1 MTIKRVKNKLVLV
14 VDNTSTAK
22 LKLLE
27 NKQKQYVSAKLKVQE
42 ERKLINK
49 LLSQYEDIIVSTED
63 KINNLKR
70 RMNVTNRT
78 KEVRNIRARRSKDK
92 NTTSWTIR

>member
-1 MTIKRVKNKLVLV
+1 MTIKKVKNKLVLV
-14 VDNTSTAK
+14 VDNTFTAR

-27 NKQKQYVSAKLKVQE
+27 SKQKQYISAKLKVQK
-42 ERKLINK
+42 ERELINK
-49 LLSQYEDIIVSTED
+49 LLKQYEDIIVSTED

-78 KEVRNIRARRSKDK
+78 KETRNIRPRRNKDK
-92 NTTSWTIR
+92 STTT

>member
-1 MTIKRVKNKLVLV
+1 MSIKKVKNKLVLV

-27 NKQKQYVSAKLKVQE
+27 DKQKQYISAKLKVQT
-42 ERKLINK
+42 ERKLIDK
-49 LLSQYEDIIVSTED
+49 LLKQYEDIIVSTED

-70 RMNVTNRT
+70 RMNVTKRT
-78 KEVRNIRARRSKDK
+78 KEVRNIRGGRDK
-92 NTTSWTIR
+92 NKSTIS

>member
-1 MTIKRVKNKLVLV
+1 MSMKKVKNKLVLV
-14 VDNTSTAK
+14 VDNTFTAR

-27 NKQKQYVSAKLKVQE
+27 DKQKQYVSAKLKVQE

-49 LLSQYEDIIVSTED
+49 LLKQYEDIIVSTED
-63 KINNLKR
+63 KINNLTR

-92 NTTSWTIR
+92 NTTT

>member
-1 MTIKRVKNKLVLV
+1 MSMKKVKNKLVLV
-14 VDNTSTAK
+14 VDNTFTAR

-27 NKQKQYVSAKLKVQE
+27 DKQKQYVSAKLKVQE

-49 LLSQYEDIIVSTED
+49 LLKQYEDIIVSTED
-63 KINNLKR
+63 KINNLTR

-78 KEVRNIRARRSKDK
+78 KETRNVRARRDK
-92 NTTSWTIR
+92 TKSTIS

>member
-49 LLSQYEDIIVSTED
+49 LLSQYEDIIITTEG

-70 RMNVTNRT
+70 RMNVTNTKRT
-78 KEVRNIRARRSKDK
+78 KETRNVRARGNKDQ
-92 NTTSWTIR
+92 STIS

>member
-1 MTIKRVKNKLVLV
+1 MSIKKVKNKLVLV

-27 NKQKQYVSAKLKVQE
+27 DKQKQYISAKLKVQT
-42 ERKLINK
+42 ERKLIDK
-49 LLSQYEDIIVSTED
+49 LLKQYEDIIVSTED

-92 NTTSWTIR
+92 NTIS

>member
-1 MTIKRVKNKLVLV
+1 MSMKKVKNKLVLV
-14 VDNTSTAK
+14 VDNTFTAR

-27 NKQKQYVSAKLKVQE
+27 DKQKQYVSAKLKVQE

-49 LLSQYEDIIVSTED
+49 LLKQYEDIIVSTED
-63 KINNLKR
+63 KINNLTR

-78 KEVRNIRARRSKDK
+78 KETRNIRARRSKDK
-92 NTTSWTIR
+92 NTIS

>member
-1 MTIKRVKNKLVLV
+1 MSIKKVKNKLVLV
-14 VDNTSTAK
+14 VDNTFNAR
-22 LKLLE
+22 LKLLYD
-27 NKQKQYVSAKLKVQE
+27 KQKQYVNAKLKVQE

-49 LLSQYEDIIVSTED
+49 LLSQYEEIIVSTED

-78 KEVRNIRARRSKDK
+78 KEVRNIRGGRDK
-92 NTTSWTIR
+92 TESTIS

>member
-1 MTIKRVKNKLVLV
+1 MSMKKIKNKLVLV
-14 VDNTSTAK
+14 VDNTFTAR

-27 NKQKQYVSAKLKVQE
+27 DKQKQYVSAKLKVQE

-49 LLSQYEDIIVSTED
+49 LLKQYEDIIVSTED

-70 RMNVTNRT
+70 RMNVTNT
-78 KEVRNIRARRSKDK
+78 AKEVRNIRAGGDKDQ
-92 NTTSWTIR
+92 STIS

>member
-1 MTIKRVKNKLVLV
+1 MKKIKNKLVLV
-14 VDNTSTAK
+14 VDNTFTAR

-27 NKQKQYVSAKLKVQE
+27 DKQKQYVSAKLKVQE
-42 ERKLINK
+42 ERKLIDK
-49 LLSQYEDIIVSTED
+49 LLKQYEDIIVSTED

-78 KEVRNIRARRSKDK
+78 KEVRNIRAGGDK
-92 NTTSWTIR
+92 TESTIS

>member
-1 MTIKRVKNKLVLV
+1 MSIKKVKNKLVLV
-14 VDNTSTAK
+14 VDNTFTAR

-27 NKQKQYVSAKLKVQE
+27 DKQKQYVSAKLKVQE

-49 LLSQYEDIIVSTED
+49 LLSQYEDIIVSTES

-70 RMNVTNRT
+70 RMNVTNT
-78 KEVRNIRARRSKDK
+78 AKKVRNVRARRDKTK
-92 NTTSWTIR
+92 NTIS

>member
-1 MTIKRVKNKLVLV
+1 MKKIKNKLVLV
-14 VDNTSTAK
+14 VDNTFTAR

-27 NKQKQYVSAKLKVQE
+27 DKQKQYISAKLKVQT

-49 LLSQYEDIIVSTED
+49 LLKQYEDIIVSTED

-92 NTTSWTIR
+92 NTIS

>member
-14 VDNTSTAK
+14 VDNTFNAR
-22 LKLLE
+22 LKLLYD
-27 NKQKQYVSAKLKVQE
+27 KQKQYVNAKLKVQE

-49 LLSQYEDIIVSTED
+49 LLSQYEDIIITTEG

-70 RMNVTNRT
+70 RMNVTNTKRT
-78 KEVRNIRARRSKDK
+78 KEVRNVRARRIK
-92 NTTSWTIR
+92 T

>member
-1 MTIKRVKNKLVLV
+1 MSMKKVKNKLVLV
-14 VDNTSTAK
+14 VDNTFTAR

-27 NKQKQYVSAKLKVQE
+27 DKQKQYVSAKLKVQE

-49 LLSQYEDIIVSTED
+49 LLKQYEDIIVSTED
-63 KINNLKR
+63 KINNLTR

-78 KEVRNIRARRSKDK
+78 KETRNIRARRDK
-92 NTTSWTIR
+92 TKSTIS

>member
-1 MTIKRVKNKLVLV
+1 MSMKKIKNKLVLV
-14 VDNTSTAK
+14 VDNTFTAR

-27 NKQKQYVSAKLKVQE
+27 DKQKQYVSAKLKVQE
-42 ERKLINK
+42 ERKLIDK
-49 LLSQYEDIIVSTED
+49 LLKQYEDIIVSTED

-78 KEVRNIRARRSKDK
+78 KEVRNIRAGGDK
-92 NTTSWTIR
+92 TESTIS

>member
-1 MTIKRVKNKLVLV
+1 MSIKKIKNKLVLV
-14 VDNTSTAK
+14 VDNTFTAR

-27 NKQKQYVSAKLKVQE
+27 DKQKQYVSAKLKVQE

-49 LLSQYEDIIVSTED
+49 LLKQYEDIIVSTED

-78 KEVRNIRARRSKDK
+78 KEVRNTRARRDK
-92 NTTSWTIR
+92 TKSTIS

>member
-1 MTIKRVKNKLVLV
+1 MSIKKVKNKLVLV
-14 VDNTSTAK
+14 VDNTFTAR

-27 NKQKQYVSAKLKVQE
+27 DKQKQYVSAKLKVQE

-49 LLSQYEDIIVSTED
+49 LLKQYEDIIVSTED

-78 KEVRNIRARRSKDK
+78 KEVRNIRARRDKDK
-92 NTTSWTIR
+92 NTIS

>member
-1 MTIKRVKNKLVLV
+1 MTIKRVKNKLALV
-14 VDNTSTAK
+14 VDNTFTAR

-27 NKQKQYVSAKLKVQE
+27 DKQKQYVSAKLKVQE

-49 LLSQYEDIIVSTED
+49 LLKQYEDIIVSTED

-70 RMNVTNRT
+70 RINVTNT
-78 KEVRNIRARRSKDK
+78 AKKVRNVRSRRDKAK
-92 NTTSWTIR
+92 NTIS

>member
-1 MTIKRVKNKLVLV
+1 MSMKKVKNKLVLV
-14 VDNTSTAK
+14 VDNTFTAR

-27 NKQKQYVSAKLKVQE
+27 DKQKQYVSAKLKVQE

-49 LLSQYEDIIVSTED
+49 LLKQYEDIIVSTED
-63 KINNLKR
+63 KINNLTR

-78 KEVRNIRARRSKDK
+78 KETRNIRNRRSKTK
-92 NTTSWTIR
+92 NTIS

>member
-1 MTIKRVKNKLVLV
+1 MSMKKIKNKLVLV
-14 VDNTSTAK
+14 VDNTFTAR

-27 NKQKQYVSAKLKVQE
+27 DKQKQYVSAKLKVQE
-42 ERKLINK
+42 ERKLIDK
-49 LLSQYEDIIVSTED
+49 LLKQYEDIIVSTED

-78 KEVRNIRARRSKDK
+78 KEVRNIRAGGDK
-92 NTTSWTIR
+92 TESTISWTLR

>member
-1 MTIKRVKNKLVLV
+1 MSKKKVKNKLVLV

-27 NKQKQYVSAKLKVQE
+27 DKQKQYISAKLKVQT
-42 ERKLINK
+42 ERKLIDK
-49 LLSQYEDIIVSTED
+49 LLKQYEDIIVSTED

-70 RMNVTNRT
+70 RMNVTKRT
-78 KEVRNIRARRSKDK
+78 REVRNIRTRRDK
-92 NTTSWTIR
+92 TKSTISWTIR

>member
-1 MTIKRVKNKLVLV
+1 MSIKKVKNKLVLV
-14 VDNTSTAK
+14 VDNTFTAR

-27 NKQKQYVSAKLKVQE
+27 DKQKQYVSAKLKVQE

-49 LLSQYEDIIVSTED
+49 LLSQYEDIIISTEG

-78 KEVRNIRARRSKDK
+78 KETRNIRARRDK
-92 NTTSWTIR
+92 TKSTIS

>member
-1 MTIKRVKNKLVLV
+1 MSIKKVKNKLVLV
-14 VDNTSTAK
+14 VDNTFTAR

-27 NKQKQYVSAKLKVQE
+27 DKQKQYVSAKLKVQE

-49 LLSQYEDIIVSTED
+49 LLKQYEDIIVSTED

-70 RMNVTNRT
+70 RMNVTKRT
-78 KEVRNIRARRSKDK
+78 KEVRNIRARRDKTK
-92 NTTSWTIR
+92 NTIS

>member
-1 MTIKRVKNKLVLV
+1 MSMKKVKNKLVLV
-14 VDNTSTAK
+14 VDNTFTAR

-27 NKQKQYVSAKLKVQE
+27 DKQKQYVSAKLKVQE

-49 LLSQYEDIIVSTED
+49 LLKQYEDIIVSTED

-70 RMNVTNRT
+70 RMNVANRT
-78 KEVRNIRARRSKDK
+78 KEARNVRARSNKDQ
-92 NTTSWTIR
+92 STIS

>member
-1 MTIKRVKNKLVLV
+1 MSMKKIKNKLVLV
-14 VDNTSTAK
+14 VDNTFTAR

-27 NKQKQYVSAKLKVQE
+27 DKQKQYVSAKLKVQE

-49 LLSQYEDIIVSTED
+49 LLKQYEDIIVSTED

-70 RMNVTNRT
+70 RMNVTNT
-78 KEVRNIRARRSKDK
+78 AKEVRNIRAGGDKDQS
-92 NTTSWTIR
+92 TISWTLR

>member
-1 MTIKRVKNKLVLV
+1 MSMKKVKNKLVLV
-14 VDNTSTAK
+14 VDNTFTAR

-27 NKQKQYVSAKLKVQE
+27 DKQKQYVSAKLKVQE

-49 LLSQYEDIIVSTED
+49 LLKQYEDIIVSTED
-63 KINNLKR
+63 KINNLTR

-78 KEVRNIRARRSKDK
+78 KEVRNIRARRDK
-92 NTTSWTIR
+92 TKSTISWTIR

>member
-1 MTIKRVKNKLVLV
+1 MSIKKVKNKLVLV

-27 NKQKQYVSAKLKVQE
+27 DKQKQYISAKLKVQT
-42 ERKLINK
+42 ERKLIDK
-49 LLSQYEDIIVSTED
+49 LLKQYEDIIVSTED

-70 RMNVTNRT
+70 RMNVTKRT
-78 KEVRNIRARRSKDK
+78 REVRNIRGGRDK
-92 NTTSWTIR
+92 NKSTIS